1 MKLNFYVNFK
11 GTCREAFNF
20 YERYLGGKITSITTF
35 GELPFVTGID
45 EKRKSEIAH
54 GRIEIG
60 KAVLM
65 GADVPHAEPMRSAY
79 LTLLFDN
86 AEETDQAYER
96 LAEGGE
102 IFQKIETTPFAERYA
117 MLRDRYG
124 ASWMILCQKEP
135 FS

>member
-1 MKLNFYVNFK
+1 MKLHFYVNFK
-11 GTCREAFNF
+11 GTCREAFDF

-60 KAVLM
+60 GAVLM

-96 LAEGGE
+96 LAAGGE
-102 IFQKIETTPFAERYA
+102 IFQKIETTAFAERYA